1 MSKYA
6 SQRLH
11 SRIARHERVRNKV
24 SGTAERPR
32 LCVRRSLK
40 HIYAQLV
47 DDTTGISLAQVASTS
62 KEVLA
67 KLSDASTKTDAS
79 TAIGEIWCIR
89 LLVPRTSTRLHASYR
104 RGLGR
109 FYQLSGAG
117 PKFGVAK
124 LPRSEVC
131 TTKRGNSAPILRRQA
146 RSGVSTITAIY
157 GGCPVVR
164 HSNSPAL
171 PDCQSPIG
179 RM

>member
-6 SQRLH
+6 SKRLH

-67 KLSDASTKTDAS
+67 KLSDVSTKTDAS
-79 TAIGEIWCIR
+79 TAIGEIIAAKAKEKGINAVVFDR
-89 LLVPRTSTRLHASYR
+89 GGYIYHGRVKAVAEAARTA
-104 RGLGR
+104 GLE
-109 FYQLSGAG
+109 F
-117 PKFGVAK
+117 
-124 LPRSEVC
+124 
-131 TTKRGNSAPILRRQA
+131 
-146 RSGVSTITAIY
+146 
-157 GGCPVVR
+157 
-164 HSNSPAL
+164 
-171 PDCQSPIG
+171 
-179 RM
+179 